1 VGLLQRARDWFY
13 DSAPAAPAIAPP
25 PIVASVE
32 KAARPAGSDGV
43 ASYGGYLQSGES
55 HSALVGPR
63 KWLTYTNALNES
75 IVSTGARY
83 FGNLLAGTRWHAEPN
98 EAGGPDAQRGV
109 EIVTAGLL
117 NANMGKPWPLVVR
130 KAAMY
135 RYWGFS
141 LHATA
146 LKRRKDGL
154 VVFSA
159 IEHRPQHTI
168 EKWLRKDERSA
179 WESVEQRTRM
189 GTLYTIPL
197 DECFYCVDDTLG
209 DSPDG
214 VGLLRHVIEPVRRLG
229 LYQGLEGIA
238 YQTDMGGMPVVR
250 APLAE
255 LISQAGSTNAAEQ
268 ATAVNAAT
276 SAIRD
281 VVANRIKSPEQ
292 QMYALLDSATY
303 TAPDKAISGVPKWA
317 LEIVQS
323 TTNGLPAINEVI
335 KRLNFEIARVLGIDF
350 ALVGA
355 DGGSYSMHEDKTSMF
370 ATMLSVTLNEMSAFA
385 MPLARRLVRMNGL
398 DPDTAT
404 PRLVAEPISTESVL
418 SAAQALA
425 AMSTAGLHPKDPART
440 VLRSRMQLPP
450 EPEPSEIA
458 MAPRVPFVE
467 PDEDVPDAEDVD
479 DDESVD
485 VEVEE

>member
-1 VGLLQRARDWFY
+1 VGFVQRARDWFY
-13 DSAPAAPAIAPP
+13 ASDEVAPAPLVEVVPEP
-25 PIVASVE
+25 VA
-32 KAARPAGSDGV
+32 KAKTPAGSDGV

-55 HSALVGPR
+55 HSALVGSR

-83 FGNLLAGTRWHAEPN
+83 FGNLLAGTKWHAEPN
-98 EAGGPDAQRGV
+98 EAGGSDAQRGV

-146 LKRRKDGL
+146 LKRRRDGL

-168 EKWLRKDERSA
+168 EKWLRKDERSV
-179 WESVEQRTRM
+179 WEAVEQRTRM
-189 GTLYTIPL
+189 GTLYEIPL

-250 APLAE
+250 APLGEIIAQTGTT
-255 LISQAGSTNAAEQ
+255 SAAE
-268 ATAVNAAT
+268 AGAAVNAAT
-276 SAIRD
+276 AAIRD

-385 MPLARRLVRMNGL
+385 APLARRLVRMNGL

-425 AMSTAGLHPKDPART
+425 ALSTAGLHPADPARA

-450 EPEPSEIA
+450 EPEPSELA
-458 MAPRVPFVE
+458 MAPRAPMPAPPPLE
-467 PDEDVPDAEDVD
+467 EELDDVPDAE
-479 DDESVD
+479 
-485 VEVEE
+485 EVE